1 MILDRCADLGSARLT
16 PGGYKIEIQI
26 YKLYEKYQFIEKPI
40 KTF

>member
-1 MILDRCADLGSARLT
+1 MILDRCADLGSARRK

-26 YKLYEKYQFIEKPI
+26 YKLYEEYQFVEKPI